1 MSDTPRTELF
11 ELELELPSAPI
22 QAVANR
28 LVGFDARY
36 ERIRQDLRLLSDPE
50 AIVAWS
56 KKHHGV
62 VLPVCEVLADRY
74 PLLIFEGDVGTG
86 KTAAAEAACDRLTRD
101 LKQQALFFKL
111 STRVRGS
118 GTVGQMSTLIND
130 AFATVVAE
138 AGKKRLAYL
147 LIDEGDSLGGARDIG
162 HSHHEDKVAVNTI
175 IQKIDDV
182 RKLGGRVVV
191 ILCTNRMHALD
202 PAIVRRAACVE
213 RFERPNEAGREELF
227 KLDFAGVEMST
238 RQLRELVRLTGPL
251 DGKPGFTF
259 SDLRTRLA
267 PAAVAAAFPDR
278 PLTVEDILN
287 SAKTVRP
294 SPAIS
299 QAA

>member
-1 MSDTPRTELF
+1 MSDTPRAELF
-11 ELELELPSAPI
+11 ELELELPSDAV

-36 ERIRQDLRLLSDPE
+36 KRIRQDLHLLSDPA
-50 AIVAWS
+50 AIAAWS
-56 KKHHGV
+56 NNYHGT

-86 KTAAAEAACDRLTRD
+86 KTVAAEAACDRLTRD
-101 LKQQALFFKL
+101 LEQQALLFKL

-118 GTVGQMSTLIND
+118 GTVGQMSTLINN

-147 LIDEGDSLGGARDIG
+147 LIDEGDSLGGARDVG

-175 IQKIDDV
+175 IQKIDDA

-202 PAIVRRAACVE
+202 PAIVRRAARVE
-213 RFERPNEAGREELF
+213 RFDRPDETEREALF
-227 KLDFAGVEMST
+227 KLDFAGVDINT
-238 RQLRELVRLTGPL
+238 QQLRDLVRFTGPI

-267 PAAVAAAFPDR
+267 PAAVALAFPNR
-278 PLTVEDILN
+278 PLTADDLL
-287 SAKTVRP
+287 SAAKDVQP
-294 SPAIS
+294 SPAIA
-299 QAA
+299 QMR

>member
-1 MSDTPRTELF
+1 MSVSTRAELF
-11 ELELELPSAPI
+11 ELELELPSAGLEKI
-22 QAVANR
+22 AAR
-28 LVGFDARY
+28 LIGFETRY
-36 ERIRQDLRLLSDPE
+36 ERIRQDLRLLSDPD
-50 AIVAWS
+50 AIAAWS
-56 KKHHGV
+56 KKYHGA
-62 VLPVCEVLADRY
+62 VLPVCDVLADRY
-74 PLLIFEGDVGTG
+74 PLMIFAGDVGTG
-86 KTAAAEAACDRLTRD
+86 KTAIAETACDRLTRD
-101 LKQQALFFKL
+101 LKQQALLFKL

-147 LIDEGDSLGGARDIG
+147 LIDEGDSLAGARDVG

-202 PAIVRRAACVE
+202 PAIVRRAARVE
-213 RFERPNEAGREELF
+213 RFERPNDAEREELF
-227 KLDFAGVEMST
+227 KLDFAGVEMT
-238 RQLRELVRLTGPL
+238 ARHLRELVRLTGPL
-251 DGKPGFTF
+251 DGQPGFTF

-278 PLTVEDILN
+278 PLTIEDILN
-287 SAKTVRP
+287 AAKAVQP

-299 QAA
+299 QAP

>member
-1 MSDTPRTELF
+1 MSDMPRTELF
-11 ELELELPSAPI
+11 ELELELPSSAV

-28 LVGFDARY
+28 LVGFDVRYAR
-36 ERIRQDLRLLSDPE
+36 IQQDLRLLSDPA
-50 AIVAWS
+50 AIAAWS
-56 KKHHGV
+56 KKHHGA

-74 PLLIFEGDVGTG
+74 PLLIFAGDVGTG
-86 KTAAAEAACDRLTRD
+86 KTVVAEAACDRLTRT
-101 LKQQALFFKL
+101 LNQQAILFKL

-130 AFATVVAE
+130 AFATVIAE

-162 HSHHEDKVAVNTI
+162 QSHHEDKVAVNTI

-202 PAIVRRAACVE
+202 PAIVRRAARTE
-213 RFERPNEAGREELF
+213 RFDRPDDGEREELF
-227 KLDFAGVEMST
+227 KLDFAGLDMT
-238 RQLRELVRLTGPL
+238 ARQLRELVRLTGPL

-267 PAAVAAAFPDR
+267 PAAVGMAFPDR
-278 PLTVEDILN
+278 ALTADDVLDA
-287 SAKTVRP
+287 AKRVQP
-294 SPAIS
+294 SPVIA